1 MVLKMKTSKGRG
13 KVLISGINNKQHVVV
28 LDGSYTEDGRYFIYK
43 THLYWYLMDTKSGL
57 SLGKGDNYTTK
68 TGLLQ
73 NFNKLT
79 SEFEDRVKKYDV
91 VYKKIATKYKRL
103 CKEYDLKKEN
113 K

>member
-13 KVLISGINNKQHVVV
+13 KVLISGIGNKQHVVV
-28 LDGSYTEDGRYFIYK
+28 FDGSYTEDGRYFIYK
-43 THLYWYLMDTKSGL
+43 THLYWYLMDVKSGL

-79 SEFEDRVKKYDV
+79 NDFEDKVKRYGTT
-91 VYKKIATKYKRL
+91 YKKIVAKYKRL

-113 K
+113 E